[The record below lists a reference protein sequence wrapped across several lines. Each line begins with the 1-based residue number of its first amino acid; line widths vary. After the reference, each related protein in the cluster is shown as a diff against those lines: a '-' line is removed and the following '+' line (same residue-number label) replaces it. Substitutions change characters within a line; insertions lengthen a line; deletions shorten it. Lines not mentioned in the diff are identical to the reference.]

1 MSTRQLT
8 SVATDT
14 ARSIRRR
21 LAVVARARSRG
32 GHDAGWTRPRDTVD
46 RLAEPPA
53 PGTKP
58 SGDRGAGD
66 CAPERAA
73 DDARLD
79 ALRGDLVRELDRLA
93 FADRGC
99 SASFRRI

>member
-1 MSTRQLT
+1 MSGRQLT
-8 SVATDT
+8 NAASDT

-21 LAVVARARSRG
+21 LAVA
-32 GHDAGWTRPRDTVD
+32 
-46 RLAEPPA
+46 
-53 PGTKP
+53 
-58 SGDRGAGD
+58 
-66 CAPERAA
+66 APERSHGEPAASGAAPAEEREIRDGARDPDA

-93 FADRGC
+93 AADLGS